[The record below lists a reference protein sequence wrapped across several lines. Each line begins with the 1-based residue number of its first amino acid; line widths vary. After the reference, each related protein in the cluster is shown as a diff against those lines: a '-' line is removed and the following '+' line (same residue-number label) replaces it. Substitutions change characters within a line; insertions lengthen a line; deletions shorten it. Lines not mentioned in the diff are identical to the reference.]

1 MGNSLAQIFSWLGD
15 LAHGKRIVDF
25 EIVCVSTSVGLEGN
39 PSKRDLAKLWG
50 SDPVHLT
57 PAGYQ
62 KMADKIVEL
71 AEAHRVKQ
79 QLHAPGPAK
88 SSQAKKEER
97 RPGLSTSDL
106 TAGRWDQNDHQLNR
120 AGGSGLPVQPS
131 GKRRFSGGSKSSKR
145 KF

>member
-1 MGNSLAQIFSWLGD
+1 MGTSLAQIYSWLGD
-15 LAHGKRIVDF
+15 LAHGKRIVDG

-62 KMADKIVEL
+62 KMADKIVEM
-71 AEAHRVKQ
+71 AEAHRTKL
-79 QLHAPGPAK
+79 QLLAPGPAK

-97 RPGLSTSDL
+97 RPGLSSSDL
-106 TAGRWDQNDHQLNR
+106 TAGRWDSNLQTSR
-120 AGGSGLPVQPS
+120 AGGSGTSVQSS
-131 GKRRFSGGSKSSKR
+131 GKRRYSGGSKSSKR
-145 KF
+145 RF